1 MIIPQT
7 VEYAL
12 RAMVWLASRPT
23 DVQGTA
29 AIARGTQVPAGYL
42 SKVLQELSHHG
53 LVISTA
59 GRRGGFRLTRPAAN
73 VSVLDVVNAVAPL
86 ERIRQCPLKL
96 KTHRA
101 ELCPL
106 HRRLDE
112 AIATMEKAFAATAIA
127 ELLAPL
133 AGESCLCE
141 DASQPGKET
150 DASRAGKSPAGLK
163 PGGRRSQDKPQPPR
177 PTGP

>member
-12 RAMVWLASRPT
+12 RAIVWLASRPAE
-23 DVQGTA
+23 VQGTA
-29 AIARGTQVPAGYL
+29 EIARRTQVPAGYL
-42 SKVLQELSHHG
+42 AKVLQELSRRG
-53 LVISTA
+53 LVVSTA
-59 GRRGGFRLTRPAAN
+59 GRRGGFRLTRPAAK

-86 ERIRQCPLKL
+86 ERIRRCPLKL

-112 AIATMEKAFAATAIA
+112 AIATMEKAFAETTIA
-127 ELLAPL
+127 ELLMPFGGQAPW
-133 AGESCLCE
+133 CE
-141 DASQPGKET
+141 DASQSGNGNGHV
-150 DASRAGKSPAGLK
+150 AAGRSTAGLQR
-163 PGGRRSQDKPQPPR
+163 GRRRSQDKPKPAR